1 MTEKKSQPYS
11 RSRQKQGK
19 VVLKGDEE
27 QKSTIPPGLKPEPVP
42 PKPEPKMK
50 TKGGKDWDIVPTGTG
65 MYKVQFTTG
74 GEIPQ
79 MLSGLYTTAA
89 LAKQAIEKYERIKG

>member
-27 QKSTIPPGLKPEPVP
+27 IQQKITPGLKPDNPA
-42 PKPEPKMK
+42 PKPEPKLQ
-50 TKGGKDWDIVPTGTG
+50 TKGGKDWDIVGTGSG
-65 MYKVQFTTG
+65 MYKVQFTSG

-79 MLSGLYTTAA
+79 VLSGLYTTKA
-89 LAKQAIEKYERIKG
+89 LAKEAIEKYERTKG